1 MRLAVRRLGL
11 LAALLG
17 GLAPVGLAAL
27 AVPAR
32 ADVPANA
39 PFKEQKPH
47 ATWSDEGY
55 RLNNNMTA
63 AATPGSQT
71 IWAFSYRNWGV
82 ESNQS
87 VTPGVTPIPVKAFPY
102 VGRRYPKHLTY
113 AKLRFLRS
121 GFRTLVVPAPGL
133 HVAAAYKIWL
143 DGHSTEVTVQVNNH
157 GLASVG
163 RNIGQITFYFS
174 KFDVWQISKNH
185 YAFTLK
191 GPQLINGNVHLLS
204 ALRWLVHHHP
214 PGSHSSYLSRHA
226 NLSEVDFGWEIAS
239 TGGTS
244 QDFDVTGYSLSSAMK
259 APVKLPQP
267 AADGNAA
274 QGWALVAG
282 IAGVFVALFLV
293 TLLLFGRFDRA
304 NQGRVLSTM
313 FAKYGPRNEPA
324 APAAPPVNQGAVAT
338 VAVTAVTRVM
348 RPVTQDRLAKRL
360 DLAGSA
366 RKPAEWAVLG
376 VCLVVGLALTL
387 SIITSYF
394 FIGILGGVVV
404 GWLAMRMS
412 LSLRI
417 LRRRAAFSDQLPDML
432 QLIASTLQAGFSLPQ
447 AMDAVIRQENQ
458 PAAGEFSRALAEARI
473 GVDLDVALEA
483 AANRMDSD
491 DLRWTVMALR
501 IQQGVGGNLAEVLL
515 TIADTIRERAYLRRQ
530 VRALS
535 AEGRLSAYVLIAL
548 PIVVAIWLFVS
559 SATYM
564 RPLYTTPLGELLL
577 GGAAFLLL
585 LGSFWMNRTIKVE
598 V

>member
-1 MRLAVRRLGL
+1 MRVAVRRRGV
-11 LAALLG
+11 LAALLA
-17 GLAPVGLAAL
+17 GLAPVCLAAL

-39 PFKEQKPH
+39 PFHSHDRTTSWQ
-47 ATWSDEGY
+47 DRGY
-55 RLNNNMTA
+55 VFNNNMTA

-82 ESNQS
+82 ESNQAA
-87 VTPGVTPIPVKAFPY
+87 TPGVTPSPVKAFPY
-102 VGRRYPKHLTY
+102 VGRLYPEHPAY

-121 GFRTLVVPAPGL
+121 GFSTSVVPAPGL
-133 HVAAAYKIWL
+133 RVAAAYQIWL
-143 DGHSTEVTVQVNNH
+143 DGHSTEVTVQVNSH

-163 RNIGQITFYFS
+163 RPIGQITFYFS

-214 PGSHSSYLSRHA
+214 HGSHNGYLSRHA

-244 QDFDVTGYSLSSAMK
+244 QNFDVTGYSLSSAMK
-259 APVKLPQP
+259 VPVKLPQP
-267 AADGNAA
+267 AVSSAG

-282 IAGVFVALFLV
+282 VAGVFVALFLI
-293 TLLLFGRFDRA
+293 TILLLGRFDRA
-304 NQGRVLSTM
+304 SQGRTLSNM
-313 FAKYGPRNEPA
+313 FERYGPRNESA
-324 APAAPPVNQGAVAT
+324 APAAPPVNQGVVAT
-338 VAVTAVTRVM
+338 VAVGAMSRVM

-360 DLAGSA
+360 DLAGSS

-376 VCLVVGLALTL
+376 ACLVVGIGLALSL
-387 SIITSYF
+387 ITSYF
-394 FIGILGGVVV
+394 AIGILGGVVI

-491 DLRWTVMALR
+491 DLRWTVMAIR

-535 AEGRLSAYVLIAL
+535 AEGRLSAYILVAL

-559 SATYM
+559 SGAYM
-564 RPLYTTPLGELLL
+564 RPLYTTSLGEFLL
-577 GGAAFLLL
+577 GLAFALLL
-585 LGSFWMNRTIKVE
+585 LGTFWMNRTIKVE

>member
-1 MRLAVRRLGL
+1 MLLVVTAALASVGL
-11 LAALLG
+11 LAA
-17 GLAPVGLAAL
+17 AAY
-27 AVPAR
+27 AGVP
-32 ADVPANA
+32 PNA
-39 PFKEQKPH
+39 PFHKDGPSAEWKNQ
-47 ATWSDEGY
+47 GY
-55 RLNNNMTA
+55 VLNNNMTA

-102 VGRRYPKHLTY
+102 VGRQYPNHPAY

-121 GFRTLVVPAPGL
+121 GFKTSVVPAPGL
-133 HVAAAYKIWL
+133 HVAAAYEIWL
-143 DGHSTEVTVQVNNH
+143 NGHSTEVTIQVNNH

-163 RNIGQITFYFS
+163 RPIGQITFYFS

-214 PGSHSSYLSRHA
+214 LGSHDSYLSRHA

-244 QDFDVTGYSLSSAMK
+244 QDFDVTGYSLSVAMK
-259 APVKLPQP
+259 VPVKLPQ
-267 AADGNAA
+267 AAGGSAG

-282 IAGVFVALFLV
+282 VAGVFAALFLI
-293 TLLLFGRFDRA
+293 TILLLGRFERA
-304 NQGRVLSTM
+304 NQGRTLASM
-313 FAKYGPRNEPA
+313 FERYGPRSESA
-324 APAAPPVNQGAVAT
+324 APAAPPVNQGVVAT
-338 VAVTAVTRVM
+338 VAVGAMSRVM
-348 RPVTQDRLAKRL
+348 RPVTHDRLAKRL
-360 DLAGSA
+360 DLAGSS

-376 VCLVVGLALTL
+376 ACLVVGIGLSL

-394 FIGILGGVVV
+394 AIGILGGVVI

-491 DLRWTVMALR
+491 DLRWTVMAIR
-501 IQQGVGGNLAEVLL
+501 IQQGVGGNLAEVLR

-535 AEGRLSAYVLIAL
+535 AEGRLSAYILVAL

-559 SATYM
+559 SGTYM
-564 RPLYTTPLGELLL
+564 RPLYTTALGELLL
-577 GGAAFLLL
+577 GLAVFLLL
-585 LGSFWMNRTIKVE
+585 LGTFWMNRTIKVE

>member
-1 MRLAVRRLGL
+1 MRSASRKLSLLLAVI
-11 LAALLG
+11 A
-17 GLAPVGLAAL
+17 GLAPVGLAAF
-27 AVPAR
+27 AGPAHAYVP
-32 ADVPANA
+32 PNA
-39 PFKEQKPH
+39 PFKNQKPS
-47 ATWSDEGY
+47 ATWSNQGY
-55 RLNNNMTA
+55 MISNDMA
-63 AATPGSQT
+63 PSATPGSQT
-71 IWAFSYRNWGV
+71 IWAFTYRNWGV
-82 ESNQS
+82 ESNQPE
-87 VTPGVTPIPVKAFPY
+87 TAGVKAYPH
-102 VGRRYPKHLTY
+102 VGRRFPHHPTY
-113 AKLRFLRS
+113 STLGLMRSRFGES
-121 GFRTLVVPAPGL
+121 AVPAPGL
-133 HVAAAYKIWL
+133 HAAAVYRIWL
-143 DGHSTEVTVQVNNH
+143 YGHSVEVTVQVNDQ
-157 GLASVG
+157 GLAPLG
-163 RNIGQITFYFS
+163 HKIGEFYFNLTN
-174 KFDVWQISKNH
+174 FWVWQISKDH
-185 YAFTLK
+185 YVFTLR
-191 GPQLINGNVHLLS
+191 GPQRSKGTVHLLS
-204 ALRWLVHHHP
+204 ALRWLVNNPNGHGGRHN
-214 PGSHSSYLSRHA
+214 YLSRHA
-226 NLSEVDFGWEIAS
+226 TVSEVDFGWEIAS
-239 TGGTS
+239 TGGTTL
-244 QDFDVTGYSLSSAMK
+244 DFDVTDYAFRSATK
-259 APVKLPQP
+259 RQLAVPKP
-267 AADGNAA
+267 AAGGGAD

-282 IAGVFVALFLV
+282 VAGVFVALFLV

-313 FAKYGPRNEPA
+313 FARYGPRNEPA
-324 APAAPPVNQGAVAT
+324 AQAAPAVNQGAVAT
-338 VAVTAVTRVM
+338 VAVGAMTRVM

-360 DLAGSA
+360 DLAGSS

-376 VCLVVGLALTL
+376 VCLVIGLALTL
-387 SIITSYF
+387 SIITNFF
-394 FIGILGGVVV
+394 FIGILGGVVI

-535 AEGRLSAYVLIAL
+535 AEGRLSAYILIAL

-559 SATYM
+559 SGTYM

-577 GGAAFLLL
+577 GAAVFLLL
-585 LGSFWMNRTIKVE
+585 LGTFWMNRTIKVE